1 MARIRAVGVDGRRH
15 RGDGC
20 RFQPIVALS
29 VAQHVNHLAIIKQ
42 NKKYKNKTTKTTF
55 FSLGF
60 FFLLSVLFLS
70 DRSPFAVFFCF
81 VQLLETTPDHT
92 LRISLL
98 LFRLFLATLD
108 LNGYFFGVFFSL
120 FFPFFYGKILFFLF
134 FLPNGNSGSCRRGRS
149 RRRDVSM
156 STDGGFLSRASFY
169 RRGLD
174 VRARAGKRKK
184 EKSTPTPRVAAATAH
199 RRRRILLGRLRRRRR
214 RRPKET
220 DAASLRSIDQL
231 SALIFIVGID
241 LMPMP
246 QITGHGTGGLSVS
259 FFFFFLLLFFLI
271 LILIIIVCFVCFV
284 FCFFFKPKV
293 GTNPSSSWESRVSKL
308 TRPQSTKVR

>member
-1 MARIRAVGVDGRRH
+1 
-15 RGDGC
+15 
-20 RFQPIVALS
+20 
-29 VAQHVNHLAIIKQ
+29 
-42 NKKYKNKTTKTTF
+42 
-55 FSLGF
+55 LGF
-60 FFLLSVLFLS
+60 
-70 DRSPFAVFFCF
+70 
-81 VQLLETTPDHT
+81 
-92 LRISLL
+92 
-98 LFRLFLATLD
+98 
-108 LNGYFFGVFFSL
+108 FFSL

-259 FFFFFLLLFFLI
+259 FFFLFFLLLFFLI
-271 LILIIIVCFVCFV
+271 LSDYYCLFCL
-284 FCFFFKPKV
+284 FCFLFFFQ
-293 GTNPSSSWESRVSKL
+293 TESWNQPVVQLGIESV
-308 TRPQSTKVR
+308 QVDASTVDKSPVITGQTKNLIKSFA